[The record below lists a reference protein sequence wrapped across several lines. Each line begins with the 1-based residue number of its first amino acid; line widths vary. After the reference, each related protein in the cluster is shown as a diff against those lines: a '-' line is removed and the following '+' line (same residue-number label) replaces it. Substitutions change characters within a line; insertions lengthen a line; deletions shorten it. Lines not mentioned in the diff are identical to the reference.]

1 MKRIVMCLLG
11 AALVAACSGGGS
23 GGGTLEI
30 DPLDFVADVTNP
42 LFPLV
47 PGTKYVFEGTT
58 DEGVERVE
66 AEVLSARKDVLGVS
80 CIQVRVREYLDGEL
94 IEDTLDWFAQ
104 DVDGNVWYFG
114 EDSKEIEDGVVV
126 STDGSWEGG
135 VDGAE
140 PGIIMPVTPVVGT
153 TYQQENAP
161 GIAEDMATVVALSE
175 TVTTPLG
182 TYAGCLE
189 TDEFTPLE
197 PGVVEQKFYAPGV
210 GLVLEMDADGNRI
223 ELIEIE

>member
-1 MKRIVMCLLG
+1 MKRIVICLLG
-11 AALVAACSGGGS
+11 AALVAACGGGGS
-23 GGGTLEI
+23 GTLQI

-66 AEVLSARKDVLGVS
+66 IEVTDQRKDILGVS
-80 CIQVRVREYLDGEL
+80 CIVVHAVEFLDGEV
-94 IEDTLDWFAQ
+94 IEDTLDWFVQ

-114 EDSKEIEDGVVV
+114 EDSKEIENGVVV

-140 PGIIMPVTPVVGT
+140 PGIIMPATPAVGT
-153 TYQQENAP
+153 TFQQENAP
-161 GIAEDMATVVALSE
+161 GIAEDMATVLALDE

-182 TYAGCLE
+182 TYAGCLKTE
-189 TDEFTPLE
+189 DFTPLE
-197 PGVVEQKFYAPGV
+197 PGVFEEKFYAPGV
-210 GLVLEMDADGNRI
+210 GLVLEVDEDGNRM